1 MITQQSWQEIQS
13 LSGGEL
19 KSRVFSLIREISGQI
34 QECDVDDPE
43 VTGTV
48 PRLAKLILERG
59 ELHSYRELFSTLA
72 RSVGLWNYIDLE
84 NADSRDQIIGE
95 SVTVPELGGITL
107 HREQVSAL
115 NTLLSGKNLIL
126 SAPTSFGKSLLIDAL
141 IASGR
146 YRRLAIVLPTIA
158 LLDEFRRRLASR
170 FSDRYAI
177 VMYHSEAAPDG
188 NVIFLGTQERL
199 INRSDLGRLDIAIV
213 DEFYK
218 LDPNRQDDRSMTLNA
233 AVYQLLRRAN
243 QFFFL
248 GPNIEGVRFS
258 TDSRWRFEFLRTRFS
273 TVAVDTFDL
282 AGIDNKEE
290 RLADE
295 AFTERNWPALIF
307 VSSPDRANS
316 IADELS
322 EYGEPVGSGKEIAKW
337 FDENF
342 GMGWGLSRCLAA
354 GIGVHHGRIPRA
366 LASQFV
372 RMFNDGDLPILICT
386 STLIEGVNTAAKSV
400 LIYDKAINK
409 QDYDFFTFSNI
420 RGRAGRLGQHH
431 VGSVFLFN
439 TPPPRV
445 DVEVEPPL
453 FGDLDEAPDELVVHI
468 SDEDR
473 SDRLTDRLDGIADR
487 LDLTAQE
494 LRIASVVGLDQAIA
508 LRQHVDAAARGGSDI
523 FWRGYPTYDQIGAVC
538 EVICKVRQ
546 PSSFGVFTHKQL
558 TFYLYELRKNR
569 PIKQFFLWYTEKYK
583 GDDKNQDNIFKF
595 LRSCEYGLPQLFSV
609 VEMFAR
615 RKDEYTNFGLFT
627 AEMPRWFRPEVL
639 KHLDEQGVPFQ
650 ISERFYSE
658 ADTVAS
664 LSKRIRDAAQRR
676 DGRLNEFEISWILAA
691 IPRTSI
697 NSPNT
702 KPG

>member
-1 MITQQSWQEIQS
+1 MITQQGWEELQL
-13 LSGGEL
+13 LSGNDL
-19 KSRVFSLIREISGQI
+19 KARVFSLIREIAGAI
-34 QECDVDDPE
+34 QDRDVDDPD
-43 VTGTV
+43 VTGSV
-48 PRLAKLILERG
+48 PRLAKLIIERK
-59 ELHSYRELFSTLA
+59 ELVSYREIFSTLA
-72 RSVGLWNYIDLE
+72 RSVGLWNYIDTQT
-84 NADSRDQIIGE
+84 ADVRDEIIAE

-146 YRRLAIVLPTIA
+146 YKRLAIVLPTIA

-170 FSDRYAI
+170 FSEQYTI
-177 VMYHSEAAPDG
+177 VMYHSEIAPTG

-199 INRSDLGRLDIAIV
+199 INRKDLGRLDIAIV

-258 TDSRWRFEFLRTRFS
+258 SDSRWRFEFLKTRFS

-282 AGIDNKEE
+282 ANVDDKDGRLEE
-290 RLADE
+290 E
-295 AFTERNWPALIF
+295 AFEEQNWPALIF

-316 IADELS
+316 LADQLSGREQLIGEGAGIAT
-322 EYGEPVGSGKEIAKW
+322 W

-342 GMGWGLSRCLAA
+342 GKGWALSRSLAA
-354 GIGVHHGRIPRA
+354 GIGIHHGRIPRA

-372 RMFNDGDLPILICT
+372 RMFNSGELPILICT

-400 LIYDKAINK
+400 LIYDKTINK

-420 RGRAGRLGQHH
+420 RGRAGRLGQHY

-439 TPPPRV
+439 APPPRR

-453 FGDLDEAPDELVVHI
+453 FGDLDEAPDDLVVHI
-468 SDEDR
+468 SDEDL
-473 SDRLTDRLDGIADR
+473 SPRLTDRLDDIAER
-487 LDLTAQE
+487 LNLTPDE
-494 LRIASVVGLDQAIA
+494 LRIASVIGLDHAIA
-508 LRQHVDAAARGGSDI
+508 LRQHVDIAAGNGADI
-523 FWRGYPTYDQIGAVC
+523 FWQGYPDYGQIGAVC
-538 EVICKVRQ
+538 EIICKVRQ

-558 TFYLYELRKNR
+558 TFYLYEIRKKRPNR
-569 PIKQFFLWYTEKYK
+569 EFFMWYTRNYK
-583 GDDKNQDNIFKF
+583 GDDSNQDNIFKF
-595 LRSCEYGLPQLFSV
+595 LRSCEYGLPQLFAV

-615 RKDEYTNFGLFT
+615 RLDGRVNYGLFS

-639 KHLDEQGVPFQ
+639 KNLDEQGVPIQ
-650 ISERFYSE
+650 ISERFYLFD
-658 ADTVAS
+658 DTVAR
-664 LSKRIRDAAQRR
+664 LSKRIRDAAQAR
-676 DGRLNEFEISWILAA
+676 DSRLNQFETDWVLAA
-691 IPRTSI
+691 IPR
-697 NSPNT
+697 
-702 KPG
+702 

>member
-1 MITQQSWQEIQS
+1 MITQQGWEELQ
-13 LSGGEL
+13 LLAGDAL
-19 KSRVFSLIREISGQI
+19 KSRVFSLIRDIAGAI
-34 QECDVDDPE
+34 QEREIDDPD
-43 VTGTV
+43 VTGSV
-48 PRLAKLILERG
+48 PRLAKLIQEKK
-59 ELHSYRELFSTLA
+59 ELFSYREIFSTLA
-72 RSVGLWNYIDLE
+72 RSAGLWNYIDTDT
-84 NADSRDQIIGE
+84 ADVRDEIIAE
-95 SVTVPELGGITL
+95 AVTVPALGGVTL
-107 HREQVSAL
+107 HREQVAAL

-141 IASGR
+141 IASGKYER
-146 YRRLAIVLPTIA
+146 VAIVLPTIA
-158 LLDEFRRRLASR
+158 LLDEFRRRLVSR
-170 FSDRYAI
+170 FSERYPI
-177 VMYHSEAAPDG
+177 VMYHSEVAPPG

-199 INRSDLGRLDIAIV
+199 INRKDLGRLDIAIV

-282 AGIDNKEE
+282 ANIDNKED
-290 RLADE
+290 RLAKE
-295 AFTERNWPALIF
+295 AFEKGNWPALIF

-316 IADELS
+316 LADQLAERGQVVGDGS
-322 EYGEPVGSGKEIAKW
+322 EISTW

-342 GMGWGLSRCLAA
+342 GMGWALSRSLAA

-372 RMFNDGDLPILICT
+372 RMFNNGELPILICT

-400 LIYDKAINK
+400 LIYDKKINRE
-409 QDYDFFTFSNI
+409 DYDFFTFSNI
-420 RGRAGRLGQHH
+420 RGRAGRLGQHY

-439 TPPPRV
+439 SPPPRL

-468 SDEDR
+468 SDEDL
-473 SDRLTDRLDGIADR
+473 SPRLTDRRDDIADR
-487 LDLTAQE
+487 LNLTPEE

-508 LRQHVDAAARGGSDI
+508 LRQYVNAAARNGADI
-523 FWRGYPTYDQIGAVC
+523 FWHGYPDYNQIGAVC
-538 EVICKVRQ
+538 EIICKVRQ
-546 PSSFGVFTHKQL
+546 PSSFGVFSHKQL
-558 TFYLYELRKNR
+558 TFYLFELRKNR
-569 PIKQFFLWYTEKYK
+569 QIKEFFFWYTRTYK
-583 GDDKNQDNIFKF
+583 GQDSNQDSIFKF
-595 LRSCEYGLPQLFSV
+595 LRSCEYGLPQLFAV

-615 RKDEYTNFGLFT
+615 RKDANTNYGLFT

-639 KHLDEQGVPFQ
+639 KNLDEQGVPIQ
-650 ISERFYSE
+650 ISERFYLLD
-658 ADTVAS
+658 DTVAR
-664 LSKRIRDAAQRR
+664 LSKRIRDAAERG
-676 DGRLNEFEISWILAA
+676 DSHLNKFETEWVLAA
-691 IPRTSI
+691 IP
-697 NSPNT
+697 N
-702 KPG
+702 